1 MENNNEKE
9 IWKKVKLNLDFEI
22 DSSVKISNFGNV
34 KTFNKQ
40 NDGNL
45 LKGTMQ
51 EGYRL
56 VKLRYYNQRDPLV
69 AKKIASIIKK
79 RKTIQ
84 LDINK
89 TNRTLKTLKRNDPE
103 KKNLLLHIEKQKAE
117 IAICKL
123 KYETLNKE
131 ENKARAV
138 ERSYLVHRLV
148 AQYFLPKPAK
158 DQKFVIHLDHNKVN
172 NHVDNLR
179 WANSVETAANWN
191 YSPTV
196 VAAREKRAATKGG
209 FGKLIRSQVVSIKKK
224 LAKGKT
230 LRSIATEYGVSDM
243 QIYRIKIGEN
253 WGHVVIE

>member
-1 MENNNEKE
+1 MENINKNEV
-9 IWKKVKLNLDFEI
+9 WKKVKLNLGFEV
-22 DSSVKISNFGNV
+22 DSSVKISNYGNV
-34 KTFNKQ
+34 KTYNKLS
-40 NDGNL
+40 NGNII
-45 LKGTMQ
+45 KGTLQ

-56 VKLRYYNQRDPLV
+56 VKLRFFKQRDPL
-69 AKKIASIIKK
+69 AEKKISAIIKK
-79 RKTIQ
+79 KKTIQ

-103 KKNLLLHIEKQKAE
+103 KKNLMLHIEKQKAE
-117 IAICKL
+117 LSMYKL
-123 KYETLNKE
+123 KYNILNKE
-131 ENKARAV
+131 DSKSRSV

-172 NHVDNLR
+172 NFVDNLR
-179 WANSVETAANWN
+179 WANSKEVAANWN

-196 VAAREKRAATKGG
+196 VAAREKRAGKNGG
-209 FGKLIRSQVVSIKKK
+209 FGKLNRNQVVSIKKK

-230 LRSIATEYGVSDM
+230 LRSIANEYGVSDM

-253 WGHVVIE
+253 WANIVI